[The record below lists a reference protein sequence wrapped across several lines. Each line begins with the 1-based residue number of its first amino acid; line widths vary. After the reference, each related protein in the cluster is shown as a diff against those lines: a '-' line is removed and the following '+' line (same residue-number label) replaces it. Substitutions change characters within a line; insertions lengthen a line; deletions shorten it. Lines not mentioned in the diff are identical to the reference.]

1 MGSSLKEWTSWTGYS
16 IDSTAAFYSGS
27 NPDVFPVV
35 ARPSPAPSVSPP
47 WRRTPR
53 RSFTSCFGIIIVGVI
68 GVRKIGPFLTL
79 TQLPLLPLLLL
90 LPFLKICDD
99 SCVRKL
105 ASRSSL
111 ENNKFLLKWV
121 KCHLVTFQLK
131 TCFINL
137 MWVVFISPSPYLQS
151 SWLCG
156 CFFNHRSMVWILPSR
171 KVSFESYDLGDTNKE
186 WYSGREWHLEC
197 SNSFFWIL
205 KSLYSKYDF
214 FR

>member
-47 WRRTPR
+47 WRR
-53 RSFTSCFGIIIVGVI
+53 SFTSCFGIIIVGVS

-137 MWVVFISPSPYLQS
+137 MWVVFISPSSYLQR

-156 CFFNHRSMVWILPSR
+156 CFFNHRSMVWIPPSR
-171 KVSFESYDLGDTNKE
+171 KVSFDSFDLGDTKKNDTE
-186 WYSGREWHLEC
+186 AENGIWNTLIPMFC
-197 SNSFFWIL
+197 IP